1 MQEVDL
7 LLNDGSKHI
16 NILDWRKNTDLPQR
30 VEMGRRHS
38 RRCLLMSLTLAS
50 TPIQQVS
57 SYRAYCYLVIFCTGL
72 YVYLVNSNFL
82 LSFSVFQAEIHE
94 LLALVYY
101 DSIQNVVPFYDQRS
115 LLPAKDATWIA
126 FCQNSMKHFEQAFA
140 LRYARY
146 YIPWFPF
153 LFWLLECAN
162 FSCTR

>member
-1 MQEVDL
+1 MKFLLSSFEFTYSVILAVTSITNFFLSVPEIILFPAMQEVDL

-82 LSFSVFQAEIHE
+82 LSFSVF
-94 LLALVYY
+94 
-101 DSIQNVVPFYDQRS
+101 
-115 LLPAKDATWIA
+115 
-126 FCQNSMKHFEQAFA
+126 
-140 LRYARY
+140 
-146 YIPWFPF
+146 
-153 LFWLLECAN
+153 
-162 FSCTR
+162 